1 MSPFYTKTGDDG
13 TTGLLGSSRVKKS
26 DLRIE
31 VLGTLDELSAS
42 LGLARSLSNTTV
54 NDELKAVQVCI
65 YQVMSEVA
73 ATDENVERFQ
83 TIGDVQIQQLEE
95 KIEKYENASTK
106 PSEFILPGDTAAS
119 ATLSVARTIAR
130 RAERRLVELQEHQ
143 KTLRPVLL
151 KYLNRL
157 SSFLYILEIF
167 SVQTETQSTPSLAK
181 KIGRASCRERV

>member
-42 LGLARSLSNTTV
+42 LGLARSLCTPTV
-54 NDELKAVQVCI
+54 NDELKAIQVCI

-73 ATDENVERFQ
+73 ATDENADRFQ
-83 TIGDVQIQQLEE
+83 TIDDVHIKNLEE
-95 KIEKYENASTK
+95 MIEKYETATTK
-106 PSEFILPGDTAAS
+106 PSGFILPGDTAAG
-119 ATLSVARTIAR
+119 ATLSVARTITR
-130 RAERRLVELQEHQ
+130 RAERRLVELKEHQ
-143 KTLRPVLL
+143 KTIRPVLL

-157 SSFLYILEIF
+157 SSLLYILEIF
-167 SVQTETQSTPSLAK
+167 TIQNETQSTPSLAK
-181 KIGRASCRERV
+181 KAK

>member
-167 SVQTETQSTPSLAK
+167 SIQTETQSTPSLAK
-181 KIGRASCRERV
+181 KAK